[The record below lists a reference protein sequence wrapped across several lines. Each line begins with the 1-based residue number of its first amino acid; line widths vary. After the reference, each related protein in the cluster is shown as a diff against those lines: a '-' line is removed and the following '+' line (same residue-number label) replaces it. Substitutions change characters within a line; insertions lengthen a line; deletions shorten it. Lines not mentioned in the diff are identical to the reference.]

1 MRLGV
6 KAALGDATA
15 MAGLDVEFLEVHLGI
30 DDLPRRRDPLVAT
43 FGRIRRERGLGMVVH
58 APEFMGT
65 AAHPVLVD
73 LASPD
78 DAVRRLSVGLLERTL
93 DLAQAL
99 EASLV
104 VAHPG
109 GIVPPG
115 MVLGAGRSDGDGV
128 GIGVEVGVGIGV
140 GKEVG
145 NGVGV
150 GVGHRAGSGVGRLRG
165 SLERLRDV
173 ATEADV
179 AITVENMPWFYNVKA
194 GEGTPGTG
202 ASERWES
209 TLLVGPEG
217 FDPLMDVV
225 DGLTLDVSHGYLHSP
240 EGGMEAIEGFIARHG
255 RRVMHLH
262 LSDAK
267 PPDHEGL
274 QLGEG
279 SVDVRTVVRAFA
291 DRDIGA
297 VPEVIG
303 GHRRD
308 GLGFVR
314 ALEVLRA
321 MLDEDA

>member
-6 KAALGDATA
+6 KAALGDASA
-15 MAGLDVEFLEVHLGI
+15 MAALDVEFLEVHLGI
-30 DDLPRRRDPLVAT
+30 DDLPRRRGPLVAT

-58 APEFMGT
+58 APEFMGP

-78 DAVRRLSVGLLERTL
+78 AAVWRLSVGLIERTL

-115 MVLGAGRSDGDGV
+115 EARRAGGAGGV
-128 GIGVEVGVGIGV
+128 GGG
-140 GKEVG
+140 
-145 NGVGV
+145 
-150 GVGHRAGSGVGRLRG
+150 GVGRLRG
-165 SLERLRDV
+165 SLERLHDV
-173 ATEADV
+173 AGA
-179 AITVENMPWFYNVKA
+179 AGLALTVENMPWFYNVKA
-194 GEGTPGTG
+194 GEGTPGAG
-202 ASERWES
+202 ASERWVS
-209 TLLVGPEG
+209 TLLVEPEG

-225 DGLTLDVSHGYLHSP
+225 DGLTLDVSHGFLHSP
-240 EGGMEAIEGFIARHG
+240 EGGMVAIEDFIARHG
-255 RRVMHLH
+255 RRVIHLH

-279 SVDVRTVVRAFA
+279 SVDVRAVVRAFA
-291 DRDIGA
+291 GRDIGA

-303 GHRRD
+303 GHRRG
-308 GLGFVR
+308 GLGFAR